1 MKVLILAALL
11 SVSACN
17 ARFHADFEADTPGSP
32 PALNPPGAP
41 DDRIEIVDSGG
52 ATDGIVI
59 RVTDEANLV
68 ASGQP
73 FRFMSLIREPNPSA
87 SSHAWLETAPMAT
100 STRSIFV
107 EWEQVL
113 VGGGTGRMAFFAL
126 PDDSGT
132 EPEVCWVFTGNDAIS
147 LQCGSSAQEI
157 EGIDTHAVHTVLMRF
172 DRSPRRAVMQAA
184 QAGSTSSL
192 VTIEGGDLPA
202 PVEGQ
207 RFVAQIEHDGQSDS
221 AYRFNSFDVQERD
234 PN

>member
-1 MKVLILAALL
+1 MKVLVLAALL
-11 SVSACN
+11 SVAACN

-41 DDRIEIVDSGG
+41 DDRIEVVDSDVAG
-52 ATDGIVI
+52 DGIVI
-59 RVTDEANLV
+59 RVTDEPDLV

-73 FRFMSLIREPNPSA
+73 FRFMSLIREPTPGA

-107 EWEQVL
+107 EWEQIL
-113 VGGGTGRMAFFAL
+113 VGGGTGRLAFFAL
-126 PDDSGT
+126 PDDPGT
-132 EPEVCWVFTGNDAIS
+132 QPEVCWVFTGNDVIS
-147 LQCGSSAQEI
+147 LECGSSAQEI

-172 DRSPRRAVMQAA
+172 DRSPRRAVLQAA
-184 QAGSTSSL
+184 QAGATPPL
-192 VTIEGGDLPA
+192 VMIEGGDLPA

-207 RFVAQIEHDGQSDS
+207 RFVAQIAHDGQADS